1 MHGRTHNA
9 MKVRFRGS
17 PSFVGMLAQ
26 ILRDEGLEVDYAPP
40 FEDRNTGDTLV
51 EVVLYVADKGV
62 DVAVVALLGDK
73 VGAAIKRFR
82 ERVPRVQVNIVDD
95 TSRRETPPA
104 TE

>member
-1 MHGRTHNA
+1 

-26 ILRDEGLEVDYAPP
+26 MLRDEGLEVDYAPP
-40 FEDRNTGDTLV
+40 LEDRGAGDTLV
-51 EVVLYVADKGV
+51 EVVLYVAGKGV
-62 DVAVVALLGDK
+62 DVAVVALVGDK

-82 ERVPRVQVNIVDD
+82 ERVPRAQVNIVDD
-95 TSRRETPPA
+95 TSRRKTPPA